1 MENQDLNNSNNS
13 NNQDPKVI
21 IIRSSYTE
29 AQKRAIQKYREKNKQ
44 KILEKQRETSK
55 KWYEKNQD
63 THREKALERYHNNKR
78 MRETT
83 DEI

>member
-1 MENQDLNNSNNS
+1 MENQDS
-13 NNQDPKVI
+13 NNQEQNPKVI

-63 THREKALERYHNNKR
+63 THREKALERYHNNKKR

-83 DEI
+83 DEN

>member
-1 MENQDLNNSNNS
+1 MENQDSNS
-13 NNQDPKVI
+13 QDTKII

-29 AQKRAIQKYREKNKQ
+29 AQKRAIMKYREKNRE

-63 THREKALERYHNNKR
+63 THREKVLERYHNNKKK
-78 MRETT
+78 
-83 DEI
+83 